1 MAKMRFMV
9 EVSANGKPE
18 NVAHALNY
26 AFCVGLVMGDGGIYS
41 SDISVTPYVPN
52 PVDAHGEHGV
62 ADGVSPDYRF
72 SYVTGDRLAALGMD
86 DLGPA
91 PLHQPEKLAPTCAC
105 YVGASAQP
113 YAHEPSC
120 PVHPRYVHIDVP
132 DADKAA
138 P

>member
-62 ADGVSPDYRF
+62 VKRTGPLSGYVIRPNINIDELDSSGSP
-72 SYVTGDRLAALGMD
+72 
-86 DLGPA
+86 